1 MAVLLSILKITG
13 IVLLIILLAFLAV
26 VACILFVPV
35 RYQGSGDIEAKKYKA
50 RISWMLGLIQFRA
63 EHTDQEELRY
73 GIYILGRRTGILDP
87 GQREKRKGRK
97 EKKQAKKRE
106 KEKRRFCG

>member
-35 RYQGSGDIEAKKYKA
+35 RYQGRRGKILITNMTGETNMNMDQCQLSERTVLEPYEAKV
-50 RISWMLGLIQFRA
+50 
-63 EHTDQEELRY
+63 
-73 GIYILGRRTGILDP
+73 ILYEYL
-87 GQREKRKGRK
+87 
-97 EKKQAKKRE
+97 
-106 KEKRRFCG
+106 